1 MVNNRKEDL
10 TMKSVWTQPVV
21 EDLNVLSTENGS
33 APGQLESSAPTAATK
48 DSGEKQAIYTAKS

>member
-1 MVNNRKEDL
+1 
-10 TMKSVWTQPVV
+10 MKSVWTQPVV